1 MSEDTSDRDQ
11 QILHRLT
18 RIQHKIDSLEQ
29 TNAFALRADAEK
41 HNATVRSIFRKSE
54 RKAQIYL
61 ATDGN
66 RSVQGIADHLGIK
79 RANAS
84 RALGDLERE
93 GLVEIADTI
102 GSSNIYA
109 KKPLDRTLRIT
120 PFLTKT
126 FLLQPDGKKSRS

>member
-1 MSEDTSDRDQ
+1 MSEDGSDRDQ

-18 RIQHKIDSLEQ
+18 KIQHKIDSLEQ
-29 TNAFALRADAEK
+29 TSAFALRADAEK
-41 HNATVRSIFRKSE
+41 HNATVRSIFRNSE

-61 ATDGN
+61 ATNGS
-66 RSVQGIADHLGIK
+66 RSVQGIADHLEIK

-84 RALGDLERE
+84 RALGELEKE
-93 GLVEIADTI
+93 GLVEIADTV

-120 PFLTKT
+120 AFLTKT
-126 FLLQPDGKKSRS
+126 FSLTADGKKSQS